1 MDNLHHVLIN
11 INVITRVTININI
24 EKILSYIKLPSTV
37 SQVQIKHFGV
47 ICSGVITAEI
57 QTIQR
62 ILNMSEP
69 ITFHT
74 HISYFFLIIAAKVVA
89 ISGKLVH
96 AAIIV
101 AQIAHS
107 DIHSAWAINIAVST
121 IISDAIINNHI
132 LATSF
137 VTFNNIHLEVSL
149 AHGILLLNTI
159 IINNNNNIA
168 IKISLILSIQK
179 TNLKVHPLVSMFM
192 NAKRSTQIKRYTK
205 FLIFGT
211 ETSIASSPGDSFF
224 IIKYQIY
231 QHNKPSNVVHSRTA
245 TCWSRRIIKIKAV
258 IQSKNIQSL

>member
-1 MDNLHHVLIN
+1 MC
-11 INVITRVTININI
+11 
-24 EKILSYIKLPSTV
+24 KIH
-37 SQVQIKHFGV
+37 SQFQDCSKH
-47 ICSGVITAEI
+47 SGVSCIE
-57 QTIQR
+57 R
-62 ILNMSEP
+62 IDALTPIIHNVLNMLDP
-69 ITFHT
+69 TRFAT
-74 HISYFFLIIAAKVVA
+74 HISYFFLMIAVIVVA
-89 ISGKLVH
+89 NSGKLVH

-211 ETSIASSPGDSFF
+211 ETSIASSLGDSFF